1 MISLSVEST
10 SFVGRTDVLK
20 YIRAALEPDHRG
32 SSPIIYVVCGLGGI
46 GKTQVAL
53 SYAIESKKH
62 YQALLWVDADSRVKL
77 AEGFAAFAIL
87 LGLVTPA
94 SADQK
99 SAKTVLVQWFES
111 TGLSSRDPPSQC

>member
-1 MISLSVEST
+1 MISLSAEST
-10 SFVGRTDVLK
+10 PLVGRTDVLE
-20 YIRAALEPDHRG
+20 YIHAAFEPGNRED
-32 SSPIIYVVCGLGGI
+32 SPVIYAICGLGSI

-53 SYAIESKKH
+53 SYAIESKK
-62 YQALLWVDADSRVKL
+62 YYKALLWVDADSRVRL
-77 AEGFAAFAIL
+77 AAGFAAFAVL

-111 TGLSSRDPPSQC
+111 TGLSSRNPPSQC

>member
-1 MISLSVEST
+1 MCLVQYNTPINDIASAHVEAVDIVSNSGAVTSAAVNLPCHMICLSVEST

-20 YIRAALEPDHRG
+20 YIRAALELEDRG

-62 YQALLWVDADSRVKL
+62 YQALLWVDADS
-77 AEGFAAFAIL
+77 
-87 LGLVTPA
+87 
-94 SADQK
+94 
-99 SAKTVLVQWFES
+99 
-111 TGLSSRDPPSQC
+111 